1 MLDHVVRFTLEPA
14 ARRLS
19 VEGQPLRLTSIEFE
33 ILARLVHAAGTIV
46 DRERLM
52 IEVFE
57 RQAHPEDRALDV
69 HISHLRRKLGP
80 HASSIVTVRGVGHML
95 KAGA

>member
-1 MLDHVVRFTLEPA
+1 MDHLASVTLESS

-19 VEGQPLRLTSIEFE
+19 VEGQPLDLTSIEYE
-33 ILARLVHAAGTIV
+33 ILACLVRSAGTVV

-52 IEVFE
+52 TEVFA
-57 RQAHPEDRALDV
+57 RQTNPTDRALDV

-80 HASSIVTVRGVGHML
+80 HSSLIVTVRGVGHML
-95 KAGA
+95 KARP